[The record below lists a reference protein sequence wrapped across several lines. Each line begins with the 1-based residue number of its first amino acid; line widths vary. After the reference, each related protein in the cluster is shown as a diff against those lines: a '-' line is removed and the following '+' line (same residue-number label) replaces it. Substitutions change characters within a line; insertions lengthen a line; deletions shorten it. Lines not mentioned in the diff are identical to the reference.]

1 MGSGRG
7 SSSTCDLG
15 LRAAVRA
22 RLTDVFTVLARNRV
36 LISHARADRSLAR
49 VCSSGSRRAI
59 VMRGSAMVSLALKAV
74 LPIRA
79 GALTPRLVSSLSDK
93 ERAEE
98 RVFFNKKDEEALRKL
113 LGKMKTQADASAGD
127 GGAEERRALDAIVKK
142 YAMSD
147 ADVDALIQWRHRED
161 I

>member
-1 MGSGRG
+1 
-7 SSSTCDLG
+7 
-15 LRAAVRA
+15 
-22 RLTDVFTVLARNRV
+22 
-36 LISHARADRSLAR
+36 
-49 VCSSGSRRAI
+49 
-59 VMRGSAMVSLALKAV
+59 MRGPAAMALALKAV